1 MSLETFNLAKTEK
14 NVTNNNEKEW
24 MTKGQEEA
32 VSGLTAF
39 INAPYNKSK
48 SVYGLIGPGGV
59 GKTFVT
65 KKIIN
70 KCKYSYSQIRCTS
83 PTHKACRVFSE
94 ASGLKV
100 ETIQSTFGFRLNLN
114 IEDFDYKN
122 PAFNPISKPK
132 LDNIQ
137 VLICDEASMLNASL
151 VSYIIKIA
159 QEKEIKV
166 IFIGDASQL
175 APVNEK
181 KSTAFDK
188 CNKVYELTEIVRQDE
203 ENPILY
209 LLELLR
215 YDIENNTHAFI
226 DYVSKY
232 RGYNNY
238 NSKGEGWT
246 ITNSKGFTNLIKLRF
261 NDEEYTKNIDMYKI
275 IAYRNDKVAFW
286 NNFVR
291 NIIIEDSDK
300 NIITKNDLI
309 MSYQTIVNE
318 FNEIIINNSEEY
330 IIKDIINFVD
340 NKYQFKGFLIKFQMV
355 NGGAITK
362 PLFII
367 DHRDK
372 FTIMQYVKTLEDL
385 ISTAKKA
392 TGGTRATRW
401 KAYYDF
407 KKMYLISA
415 NIKKGTQI
423 LYPRDIDYAFAIT
436 SHKAQGSTYDNVF
449 VDLTD
454 MIYTVTGTV
463 YTNYQD
469 VLRRVY
475 VACSRARKE
484 LIISF

>member
-1 MSLETFNLAKTEK
+1 MSLEDYNTTNK
-14 NVTNNNEKEW
+14 NKLINGHQW

-32 VSGLTAF
+32 VRGLTAF
-39 INAPYNKSK
+39 IDAPYNKSK
-48 SVYGLIGPGGV
+48 SIYGLVGPGGV

-65 KKIIN
+65 KKIVN
-70 KCKYSYSQIRCTS
+70 GCKYSNSSIRCTS

-122 PAFNPISKPK
+122 PAFHPISKPK
-132 LDNIQ
+132 LDNIK
-137 VLICDEASMLNASL
+137 VLICDEASMLNANL
-151 VSYIIKIA
+151 VSYIISKA
-159 QEKEIKV
+159 QELKIKV
-166 IFIGDASQL
+166 IFIGDSFQL
-175 APVNEK
+175 SPVKEN
-181 KSTAFDK
+181 KSTAFNK
-188 CNKVYELTEIVRQDE
+188 CNKIYELTEIVRQGE
-203 ENPILY
+203 ENPILQ
-209 LLELLR
+209 LLDLLR
-215 YDIENNTHAFI
+215 FDIANNTHSFI

-232 RGYNNY
+232 RGYQNY
-238 NSKGEGWT
+238 NSIGEGWSIMNANNFSNFIQT
-246 ITNSKGFTNLIKLRF
+246 RF
-261 NDEEYTKNIDMYKI
+261 NDEEYTKNIEMYKI
-275 IAYRNDKVAFW
+275 ISYRNEKVAMW

-291 NIIIEDSDK
+291 NTIIEDAEK

-330 IIKDIINFVD
+330 IIKDIVNFVD
-340 NKYQFKGFLIKFQMV
+340 NKYGFKGFLIKFQMV
-355 NGGAITK
+355 NGGFVTK

-372 FTIMQYVKTLEDL
+372 FTITQYVKTIDDL
-385 ISTAKKA
+385 ITAAKQA

-407 KKMYLISA
+407 KKMYLISV
-415 NIKKGTQI
+415 NIKKGNQI
-423 LYPRDIDYAFAIT
+423 LYSRDIDYAFAIT
-436 SHKAQGSTYDNVF
+436 AHKAQGSTYDNVF

-454 MIYTVTGTV
+454 MIYTTTGAI
-463 YTNYQD
+463 YSDYQQL
-469 VLRRVY
+469 LRRIY

-484 LIISF
+484 LIINF

>member
-1 MSLETFNLAKTEK
+1 MSLEDYNVIGK
-14 NVTNNNEKEW
+14 NKIENKGTQW

-32 VSGLTAF
+32 VRGLTAF
-39 INAPYNKSK
+39 IDSPYDKSR
-48 SVYGLIGPGGV
+48 SIYGLVGPGGV

-65 KKIIN
+65 KKIVN
-70 KCKYSYSQIRCTS
+70 GCKYANSAIRCTS

-132 LDNIQ
+132 LDNIK

-151 VSYIIKIA
+151 VTYIIRKA
-159 QEKEIKV
+159 QELEIKV
-166 IFIGDASQL
+166 IFIGDSFQL
-175 APVNEK
+175 SPVKEYR
-181 KSTAFDK
+181 STAFEK
-188 CNKVYELTEIVRQDE
+188 CNKVYELTEIVRQGE

-209 LLELLR
+209 LLDLLR
-215 YDIENNTHAFI
+215 YDIANNTHSFI

-232 RGYNNY
+232 KGYQNY
-238 NSKGEGWT
+238 NSVGEGWS
-246 ITNSKGFTNLIKLRF
+246 IMNSNNFANFIKLRF
-261 NDEEYTKNIDMYKI
+261 NDEEYTKNIEMYKI
-275 IAYRNDKVAFW
+275 ISYRNEKVAMW

-291 NIIIEDSDK
+291 NTIIQDSDK

-318 FNEIIINNSEEY
+318 FNEVIINNSEEY
-330 IIKDIINFVD
+330 IIKDIVNFVD
-340 NKYQFKGFLIKFQMV
+340 SKYGFKGFLIKFQMV
-355 NGGAITK
+355 NGGSVTK

-372 FTIMQYVKTLEDL
+372 FTITQYVKTLDDL
-385 ISTAKKA
+385 ISTAKKS

-401 KAYYDF
+401 KSYYDF
-407 KKMYLISA
+407 KKMYLITV
-415 NIKKGTQI
+415 NIKQGNQI
-423 LYPRDIDYAFAIT
+423 LYSRDIDYAFAIT
-436 SHKAQGSTYDNVF
+436 AHKSQGSTYDNVF

-454 MIYTVTGTV
+454 MIYTTTGAI
-463 YTNYQD
+463 YADYQQL
-469 VLRRVY
+469 LRRVY

-484 LIISF
+484 LIINF